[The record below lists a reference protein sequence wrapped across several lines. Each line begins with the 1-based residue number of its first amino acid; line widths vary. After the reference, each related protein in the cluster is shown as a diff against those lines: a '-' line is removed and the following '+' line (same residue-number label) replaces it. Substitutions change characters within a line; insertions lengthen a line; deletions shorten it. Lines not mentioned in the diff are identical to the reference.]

1 MKIFVT
7 ITLALL
13 LSGCGLTQST
23 LATSSLSSLEIEQDV
38 PVLVDHPDLDSEPNS
53 TGAVLFFAAD
63 LRDETGT
70 KIGELIGQV
79 TTFDV
84 TIDGVDEVDNF
95 REMVFNM
102 EDGMIVVLGAAQ
114 YVAGTEPDFADDN
127 APVTAVIVGGTD
139 TFVGVRGTVTTT
151 KRANGTF
158 LHKFT
163 FVD

>member
-1 MKIFVT
+1 MRIFVT

-38 PVLVDHPDLDSEPNS
+38 PVLVDHPDLDSERNS
-53 TGAVLFFAAD
+53 TGAVLFFAAV

-70 KIGELIGQV
+70 KIGELIGQI

-84 TIDGVDEVDNF
+84 TIDGVDEVDKF
-95 REMVFNM
+95 RELVFNM

-114 YVAGTEPDFADDN
+114 YVAGTELDFADN
-127 APVTAVIVGGTD
+127 NVATAVIVGGTD
-139 TFVGVRGTVTTT
+139 AFVGVRGVVTTI
-151 KRANGTF
+151 KRANGTYI
-158 LHKFT
+158 HTFT